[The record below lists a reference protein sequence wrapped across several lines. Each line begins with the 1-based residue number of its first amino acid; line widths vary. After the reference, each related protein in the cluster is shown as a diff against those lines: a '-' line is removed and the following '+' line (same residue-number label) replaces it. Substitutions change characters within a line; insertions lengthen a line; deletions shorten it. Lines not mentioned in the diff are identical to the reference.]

1 MVASC
6 SPHRQHGDIASLFPR
21 AHSRSPLISSPPPD
35 LPVLSALPTFS
46 APFTLAL
53 ANTAVARTRSATRR
67 QSSIPATPREST
79 LLPDSP
85 SKLRPLTT
93 TTHNNMNSSGMT
105 LRSSS
110 SSPARSTNTRDKLA
124 IQRQNRAGIGVENKE
139 LHKPAN
145 GSPLKRS
152 DGAMNLNDI
161 GRASPAAKGR
171 SVSGPLR
178 ITNPVFGNSS
188 FSSTKS
194 PSPKRYATRKSMGSS
209 NLLGEKPNFAKTRP
223 QARNQ
228 PEFLPPADAAKL
240 RRTGSVENFSKDSKD
255 SPFGNNADPLPSASS
270 HPFNGNAAQPSRP
283 LPQSSDEEPPTSQE
297 SMGLCTPQNYKLAKP
312 FPAAFHSTGF
322 VTKRGRLDT
331 VGKEH
336 GPQPDTP
343 CKKPTAPFF
352 SQSAAQSK
360 GTTGK
365 GRGLMSMSDFAS
377 SSSTPAGYIK
387 GRKSL
392 ARKNSTMSNDD
403 GDDLGEYE
411 LPPTPTK
418 KTHGNI
424 SAFFAA
430 NKRLRTDTS
439 SDGLHGRYVT
449 TSTSPHTPKD
459 NIVPPDPSSLSISGR
474 ANNRF
479 SEVKHIGS
487 GEFSE
492 VYQVVEREGDGHKR
506 HPFIDSLDPPLTPQ
520 LATPSRSSAFGSSP
534 LRATGP
540 VPKMYA
546 VKKSKSAVLSSHG
559 RARRMEEVDILRDLG
574 EHDHV
579 IKFVESWEENGHLYI
594 QTEYCENG
602 GLDKFLSQHGHK
614 GRLDEFRVWKVLV
627 ELCLGLQHIHNS
639 GFMHLDLKP
648 ANVLIAFNGTLK
660 ISDFGMA
667 ARWPAIR
674 GLEREG
680 DRGYIA
686 PEVIN
691 SAKYDKPVDIFAL
704 GLTIIEVAG
713 NENLP
718 PNGPDWQRLRD
729 GDITVA
735 PKLSTSR
742 SGEFVHRDER
752 GNPVSTE
759 ILEIMDTDR
768 ANDSPPT
775 TQYLRSKKVP
785 GQQPKVSRRPRGR
798 VLLHD
803 PRDGDLVYPPQFMAD
818 SGLEKIVGWMINADP
833 SKRPRVSD
841 LLEMNELRWVHG
853 RRRTPATIFEGLWGP
868 DDSVLVM
875 EDEVMGVS
883 NSTEVEL
890 CRDDWRMEE
899 EEEEI
904 L

>member
-1 MVASC
+1 
-6 SPHRQHGDIASLFPR
+6 
-21 AHSRSPLISSPPPD
+21 
-35 LPVLSALPTFS
+35 
-46 APFTLAL
+46 
-53 ANTAVARTRSATRR
+53 
-67 QSSIPATPREST
+67 
-79 LLPDSP
+79 
-85 SKLRPLTT
+85 
-93 TTHNNMNSSGMT
+93 MNSSGMT

-110 SSPARSTNTRDKLA
+110 SSPARSANSRDKLA

-152 DGAMNLNDI
+152 DGAMNLDI

-171 SVSGPLR
+171 SVSGPVR

-209 NLLGEKPNFAKTRP
+209 NLYGEKPNFAKTRP

-255 SPFGNNADPLPSASS
+255 SKDSPFGNNADPLPSASS
-270 HPFNGNAAQPSRP
+270 HPFNGNGAQQSRP
-283 LPQSSDEEPPTSQE
+283 LPQSSDEEPPASQE

-352 SQSAAQSK
+352 SQSAAQPK

-418 KTHGNI
+418 KTHNNI
-424 SAFFAA
+424 SEFFT

-439 SDGLHGRYVT
+439 CEYSSYSRPQDDSELPHKDTNKPITADGLHGRYVT

-474 ANNRF
+474 ANNASKTISPATPSPMKDFFAASSSSNAGFGSSPLTHSVQSIDGKTIQVSDDFVQRF

-492 VYQVVEREGDGHKR
+492 VYQVVEREGDGHRR

-546 VKKSKSAVLSSHG
+546 VKKSKSAVLSTHG
-559 RARRMEEVDILRDLG
+559 RARRMEEVDILRELG
-574 EHDHV
+574 ENDHV

-648 ANVLIAFNGTLK
+648 ANVLISFNGTLK

-759 ILEIMDTDR
+759 ILEIMETDR
-768 ANDSPPT
+768 TNDFPPT

-785 GQQPKVSRRPRGR
+785 GQQPKVSRRLRGR
-798 VLLHD
+798 VLLHQ

-833 SKRPRVSD
+833 SKRPSVSD

-853 RRRTPATIFEGLWGP
+853 RRRFPATIFEGLWGP

-875 EDEVMGVS
+875 EDEDMGVS
-883 NSTEVEL
+883 NSTEVER
-890 CRDDWRMEE
+890 CREDWRMEE
-899 EEEEI
+899 EEI

>member
-1 MVASC
+1 M
-6 SPHRQHGDIASLFPR
+6 
-21 AHSRSPLISSPPPD
+21 
-35 LPVLSALPTFS
+35 
-46 APFTLAL
+46 
-53 ANTAVARTRSATRR
+53 
-67 QSSIPATPREST
+67 
-79 LLPDSP
+79 
-85 SKLRPLTT
+85 
-93 TTHNNMNSSGMT
+93 
-105 LRSSS
+105 
-110 SSPARSTNTRDKLA
+110 
-124 IQRQNRAGIGVENKE
+124 
-139 LHKPAN
+139 HKPAN

-171 SVSGPLR
+171 SVSGPIR

-194 PSPKRYATRKSMGSS
+194 PSPKRYATRKSLGSS
-209 NLLGEKPNFAKTRP
+209 NLHGEKPNFAKTRP

-228 PEFLPPADAAKL
+228 PEFLPPADAVKL
-240 RRTGSVENFSKDSKD
+240 RRTGSVENFSKDSKDSKD

-270 HPFNGNAAQPSRP
+270 HPFNGNAAQQSRP
-283 LPQSSDEEPPTSQE
+283 LPQSSDEEPPASQE

-418 KTHGNI
+418 KTHSNI

-439 SDGLHGRYVT
+439 CEYSSYSRPQDDSELPHKDTNKPITADGLHGRYVT

-474 ANNRF
+474 ANNASKTISPATPSPMKDFFAASSSSNVGFGSSPLTHSVQSIDGKTIQVSDDFVQRF

-492 VYQVVEREGDGHKR
+492 VYQVVEREGDGHRR

-546 VKKSKSAVLSSHG
+546 VKKSKSAVLSTHG
-559 RARRMEEVDILRDLG
+559 RARRMEEVDILRELG
-574 EHDHV
+574 ENDHV

-627 ELCLGLQHIHNS
+627 ELCLVS
-639 GFMHLDLKP
+639 LD
-648 ANVLIAFNGTLK
+648 
-660 ISDFGMA
+660 
-667 ARWPAIR
+667 
-674 GLEREG
+674 
-680 DRGYIA
+680 
-686 PEVIN
+686 
-691 SAKYDKPVDIFAL
+691 
-704 GLTIIEVAG
+704 
-713 NENLP
+713 
-718 PNGPDWQRLRD
+718 
-729 GDITVA
+729 
-735 PKLSTSR
+735 
-742 SGEFVHRDER
+742 
-752 GNPVSTE
+752 
-759 ILEIMDTDR
+759 
-768 ANDSPPT
+768 T
-775 TQYLRSKKVP
+775 T
-785 GQQPKVSRRPRGR
+785 
-798 VLLHD
+798 
-803 PRDGDLVYPPQFMAD
+803 
-818 SGLEKIVGWMINADP
+818 KIVP
-833 SKRPRVSD
+833 
-841 LLEMNELRWVHG
+841 
-853 RRRTPATIFEGLWGP
+853 
-868 DDSVLVM
+868 
-875 EDEVMGVS
+875 
-883 NSTEVEL
+883 NSF
-890 CRDDWRMEE
+890 C
-899 EEEEI
+899 
-904 L
+904 

>member
-1 MVASC
+1 
-6 SPHRQHGDIASLFPR
+6 
-21 AHSRSPLISSPPPD
+21 
-35 LPVLSALPTFS
+35 
-46 APFTLAL
+46 
-53 ANTAVARTRSATRR
+53 
-67 QSSIPATPREST
+67 
-79 LLPDSP
+79 
-85 SKLRPLTT
+85 
-93 TTHNNMNSSGMT
+93 
-105 LRSSS
+105 
-110 SSPARSTNTRDKLA
+110 
-124 IQRQNRAGIGVENKE
+124 

-161 GRASPAAKGR
+161 GRPSPAAKGR

-270 HPFNGNAAQPSRP
+270 HPFNGNAAQQSRP

-439 SDGLHGRYVT
+439 CEYSSYSRPQDDSELPHKDTNKPITADGLHGRYVT

-474 ANNRF
+474 ANNASKTISPATPSPMKDFFAASSSNVGFGSSPLTHSVQSIDGKTIQVSDDFVQRF

-627 ELCLGLQHIHNS
+627 ELCLVSSTTKIIPNS
-639 GFMHLDLKP
+639 F
-648 ANVLIAFNGTLK
+648 
-660 ISDFGMA
+660 
-667 ARWPAIR
+667 
-674 GLEREG
+674 
-680 DRGYIA
+680 
-686 PEVIN
+686 
-691 SAKYDKPVDIFAL
+691 
-704 GLTIIEVAG
+704 
-713 NENLP
+713 
-718 PNGPDWQRLRD
+718 
-729 GDITVA
+729 
-735 PKLSTSR
+735 
-742 SGEFVHRDER
+742 
-752 GNPVSTE
+752 
-759 ILEIMDTDR
+759 
-768 ANDSPPT
+768 
-775 TQYLRSKKVP
+775 
-785 GQQPKVSRRPRGR
+785 
-798 VLLHD
+798 
-803 PRDGDLVYPPQFMAD
+803 
-818 SGLEKIVGWMINADP
+818 
-833 SKRPRVSD
+833 
-841 LLEMNELRWVHG
+841 
-853 RRRTPATIFEGLWGP
+853 
-868 DDSVLVM
+868 
-875 EDEVMGVS
+875 
-883 NSTEVEL
+883 
-890 CRDDWRMEE
+890 C
-899 EEEEI
+899 
-904 L
+904 